1 MSFVDSFDLHTDCF
15 AGSLVDWTHSLF
27 LLCIAATVVQN
38 QHQEAFDLFVHLD
51 LARKNVVL
59 FAGHESRSPERS
71 VRLNGWIGIDTMVSS
86 EVSSEASIQC
96 PPAIVEAMAYCGLVV
111 EKSHQGLTLYKI
123 GPDQIISVTLPLYV

>member
-1 MSFVDSFDLHTDCF
+1 M
-15 AGSLVDWTHSLF
+15 
-27 LLCIAATVVQN
+27 VQN
-38 QHQEAFDLFVHLD
+38 QHQEAFDLFVHLG

-71 VRLNGWIGIDTMVSS
+71 VRLNGWIGIDTTVSS

-96 PPAIVEAMAYCGLVV
+96 PPAIVEAAYCGLVV

-123 GPDQIISVTLPLYV
+123 EKT